1 MLCLKA
7 QKLQHSGTVKQ
18 ESTSEIN
25 NVRKMYWEL
34 HIDIVDF
41 NMNGKT
47 HTGMLS
53 RANW

>member
-1 MLCLKA
+1 
-7 QKLQHSGTVKQ
+7 
-18 ESTSEIN
+18 
-25 NVRKMYWEL
+25 MYWEL

-53 RANW
+53 RANWWTVDKRLENGGNFIC